1 MADSKHIDDILCE
14 NGVATITFVGDSI
27 TYGMDF
33 CKADETFVAVFAK
46 LVTERYRD
54 TAVYRYDGIVN
65 GELNSLNGYKEF
77 LVKEGTKGRINIFRS
92 GVGGNTVQRALDRF
106 DDYTGVLQ
114 SNTRSDFI
122 FTMFGINDALKSDVN
137 KYVTPEVFKQNYN
150 KLISDLKNSEPN
162 AQIVL
167 MTATTSSE
175 TIDEHNKK
183 TLELAKEHNLK
194 VIDLYALWNNHY
206 SPNAKNHG
214 YGDWLADT
222 GDPWHPTPVGAYAM
236 GEKIFSEFLK
246 YYG

>member
-1 MADSKHIDDILCE
+1 MVDLKRMDRLLYEKHS
-14 NGVATITFVGDSI
+14 VTITFVGDSI

-33 CKADETFVAVFAK
+33 CNADETYVAVFTK
-46 LVTERYRD
+46 LMADRYKD
-54 TAVYRYDGIVN
+54 TAVYRYDGKVKDEQSALIGYDEVLIQN
-65 GELNSLNGYKEF
+65 GNN
-77 LVKEGTKGRINIFRS
+77 GRINVIRS
-92 GVGGNTVQRALDRF
+92 GVGGNTVQRALNRF
-106 DDYTGVLQ
+106 GDYTGVLPCG
-114 SNTRSDFI
+114 TKSDFI

-137 KYVTPEVFKQNYN
+137 KYVSADVFKQNYK
-150 KLISDLKNSEPN
+150 KLISDLKDSEPQT
-162 AQIVL
+162 QIIL

-194 VIDLYALWNNHY
+194 AIDLYALWNNHY
-206 SPNAKNHG
+206 SPDAKNHG

-222 GDPWHPTPVGAYAM
+222 GDPWHPTPVGAFAM